1 MSLLLVVVMRI
12 LGDIS
17 LLEQVAET
25 LDELLDEF
33 YAVTGLDVL
42 LHKADNFLR
51 EGDVVVADECLTALH
66 AIDDA
71 LDEVIINEQL
81 LGVFFDAL
89 KPQVFLL
96 VLFGQEG
103 LALNHDNL

>member
-1 MSLLLVVVMRI
+1 VI
-12 LGDIS
+12 
-17 LLEQVAET
+17 
-25 LDELLDEF
+25 
-33 YAVTGLDVL
+33 
-42 LHKADNFLR
+42 
-51 EGDVVVADECLTALH
+51 ADECLAALH

-71 LDEVIINEQL
+71 LDEVIIHEQL

-89 KPQVFLL
+89 KPHVFLL